1 MSMEERKLTSK
12 LFGNLG
18 EQLLVL
24 RPTVEGPAANHG
36 DGVDETGAVDTAA
49 TDTLNG
55 VGAPDA
61 IADASFTREHSKSE
75 LKGAWE
81 DPDDVG
87 TIVNVAKRARLRKL
101 REDEGE
107 AELDGKKYQQRVRT
121 QHKRIHRRTDWADLE
136 TPGLLGN
143 NLTVRDTEEKSI
155 GLNRLLREGG
165 AMVTDGDGQRASS
178 GRVLRREH
186 LKRPACV
193 TRTQPNRA
201 TRSFVP
207 FSFTRMVRFF

>member
-1 MSMEERKLTSK
+1 MAPPAFFTPDHRASFERIVQAAQCPTPIFMSMEERKLTSK

-49 TDTLNG
+49 TDTMNG

-121 QHKRIHRRTDWADLE
+121 QHKRIHPRTDWADLE

-155 GLNRLLREGG
+155 GLNRLLRRWSNGNRRRT
-165 AMVTDGDGQRASS
+165 M
-178 GRVLRREH
+178 RVLGGCS
-186 LKRPACV
+186 AN
-193 TRTQPNRA
+193 T
-201 TRSFVP
+201 
-207 FSFTRMVRFF
+207 